1 MLHELN
7 MDKTDD
13 KEKIQINFEA
23 FKKKKNPSKAR
34 EKTDKN
40 KTAKEGQGY
49 IFTDEIKTDRKYICM
64 KYVST

>member
-23 FKKKKNPSKAR
+23 FKKKKNPLPRPERKP
-34 EKTDKN
+34 
-40 KTAKEGQGY
+40 
-49 IFTDEIKTDRKYICM
+49 IKTKQQKKDKVIYLQMRSKQIENTF
-64 KYVST
+64 V